1 MAYELSI
8 GEPYSSPSHP
18 IIYGSFS
25 NWNPKKMDTI
35 EEFCY
40 KLEDQNNQI
49 PDFIAKIISEGL
61 CREEVA
67 EVSDMNAKE
76 KAAYDLAYKT
86 HITEYKKSW
95 RSIVAKWSK
104 FKKP

>member
-1 MAYELSI
+1 MAYDLSI

-40 KLEDQNNQI
+40 KLEDGN
-49 PDFIAKIISEGL
+49 G
-61 CREEVA
+61 
-67 EVSDMNAKE
+67 
-76 KAAYDLAYKT
+76 
-86 HITEYKKSW
+86 
-95 RSIVAKWSK
+95 
-104 FKKP
+104 